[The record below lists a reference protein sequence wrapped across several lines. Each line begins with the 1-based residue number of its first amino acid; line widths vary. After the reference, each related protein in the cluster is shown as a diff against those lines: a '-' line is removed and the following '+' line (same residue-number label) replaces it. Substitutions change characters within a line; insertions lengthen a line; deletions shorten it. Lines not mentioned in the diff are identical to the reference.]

1 MWEDIFKKTKLEKQ
15 TRAGGKGRACGAGTL
30 SPLVAHCGH
39 RSRVHARSWDQ
50 GHTVSSSS
58 PDTTQET
65 GSVWSAC
72 PSQSASPAQ
81 QPASPAQP
89 HPHNLSVGWGS
100 LCKHN
105 WTESWG
111 LGVSGPPRHVTGVTS
126 RAGASEGSAESH
138 RVHRHTGQADKDMQV
153 KRQQRAADCSH
164 GEAENTLTSP
174 PPPCSQVCALSAPWG
189 CR

>member
-1 MWEDIFKKTKLEKQ
+1 MWEDIFKKTKLEEQ

-72 PSQSASPAQ
+72 PFQSASPAQ

-89 HPHNLSVGWGS
+89 HPHNLSIGWGS

-111 LGVSGPPRHVTGVTS
+111 LGVSGPPQHVTGVTS

-138 RVHRHTGQADKDMQV
+138 RVHRHTGQADKGH
-153 KRQQRAADCSH
+153 AS
-164 GEAENTLTSP
+164 EETAE
-174 PPPCSQVCALSAPWG
+174 G
-189 CR
+189 CRLSPW